1 MLKRIGIYGI
11 LVGLVTMA
19 AASAYVWHYWQEQPL
34 GIDEPVTVT
43 VEPGDSLRRVAA
55 RLEGAGIIASAIE
68 LRLLARLKDSAH
80 AIKAGE
86 YRLEPG
92 ISLAG
97 LLDKLVAGDVVQYEF
112 TIVEGMNWRELR
124 ARLRDET
131 ALVDTISTMS
141 DAEVMAALGKPGLH
155 PEGQFLPETYRFTR
169 GTRDIDFLARAHR
182 DLQVRLERAWEN
194 RAEDIPLES
203 PYEALVL
210 ASIIEKETG
219 IPSERREIAGVF
231 TRRLQKG
238 MRLQTDPTVIYGLGE
253 EYTGD
258 IRYRD
263 LRTDTPYNTY
273 TRGGLPP
280 TPIAMAGVAA
290 IEAAVDPAE
299 GETLYFVAT
308 GDGGHVF
315 SKTLE
320 EHNLNVRKY
329 QMTRRPLD
337 DDSGGKE

>member
-11 LVGLVTMA
+11 LVGLVIIA
-19 AASAYVWHYWQEQPL
+19 SASAYVWHFWQEQPL
-34 GIDEPVTVT
+34 AFDEPVTIT
-43 VEPGDSLRRVAA
+43 VEPGASLGRVAA
-55 RLEGAGIIASAIE
+55 RLEGEGIVASALE
-68 LRLLARLKDSAH
+68 LRLLARIENKAH

-86 YRLEPG
+86 YRVEPG
-92 ISLAG
+92 ITLAG

-124 ARLRDET
+124 AKLLAEP
-131 ALVDTISTMS
+131 ALVDTISGMS
-141 DAEVMAALGKPGLH
+141 DAEVMAALGESELH

-169 GTRDIDFLARAHR
+169 GTTDLEFLARAHE
-182 DLQVRLERAWEN
+182 DLQTALATAWDERV
-194 RAEDIPLES
+194 DGIPLDS
-203 PYEALVL
+203 PYEALIL

-231 TRRLQKG
+231 TRRLIKG

-253 EYTGD
+253 DYTGD

-299 GETLYFVAT
+299 GKTLYFVAT

-315 SKTLE
+315 SETLD
-320 EHNLNVRKY
+320 EHNRHVRRY

-337 DDSGGKE
+337 EDRGDGE